1 MSHRNNPSC
10 CHSISPRPA
19 PPAGSLCG
27 GSVPP
32 RSFVFEG
39 AMRGSIRLH
48 LVLLLAT
55 AFAAPTLA
63 DTDATL
69 SQVYEAERTGHLD
82 QARQMMNQVL
92 RDHPKSAKAHYVAA
106 EVNAASGNFDLGRQ
120 ELRLAQDLAPGL
132 PFAAPESVRELED
145 KLLRTSMVHTSPA
158 RSQTAAGFPWSVL
171 AVVVIGTGVVL
182 VLAFMR
188 RRAPSNSYTQPREL
202 VSSPAAA
209 SPARAAAA
217 AGLPPSA
224 DTGIGPNIA
233 GGLAGGLAA
242 GAGIVAGEEIAR
254 HLLDSGEHEVNSPPV
269 SEIAQEHER
278 DSLGGAEFGVSN
290 ASSWNDED
298 QASGGDD
305 WT

>member
-1 MSHRNNPSC
+1 
-10 CHSISPRPA
+10 
-19 PPAGSLCG
+19 
-27 GSVPP
+27 
-32 RSFVFEG
+32 
-39 AMRGSIRLH
+39 MRGSFPLH

-55 AFAAPTLA
+55 AFAGPTLA

-106 EVNAASGNFDLGRQ
+106 EVNAASGNFNLGRQ

-132 PFAAPESVRELED
+132 PFAAPESVRELQG
-145 KLLRTSMVHTSPA
+145 KLSRTSLVHTSPT

-182 VLAFMR
+182 VLVFMR
-188 RRAPSNSYTQPREL
+188 RRAPTNSYTQPREL
-202 VSSPAAA
+202 VSSPAAG
-209 SPARAAAA
+209 SPATAAA

-254 HLLDSGEHEVNSPPV
+254 HLLDSGEHEGNSPPM
-269 SEIAQEHER
+269 SEIAQEHDR
-278 DSLGGAEFGVSN
+278 GSLGGEDFGVSN